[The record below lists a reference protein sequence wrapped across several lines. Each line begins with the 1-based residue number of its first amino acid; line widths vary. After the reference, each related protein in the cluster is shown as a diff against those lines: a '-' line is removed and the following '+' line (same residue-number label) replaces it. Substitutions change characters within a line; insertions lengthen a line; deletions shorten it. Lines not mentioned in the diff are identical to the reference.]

1 MKTRVSLKYFVTDC
15 SNAQISSQQKNG
27 TPEFWETMLLQKI
40 GFYINHEIIFNF
52 IKVAKQKFWERLI
65 FSDS

>member
-15 SNAQISSQQKNG
+15 SNTQISSQQKNG
-27 TPEFWETMLLQKI
+27 TPEFRENILLRKI
-40 GFYINHEIIFNF
+40 GFHINHEIIFNF
-52 IKVAKQKFWERLI
+52 TKIAKQKLRERSI